1 MGRSNQQ
8 KRLLHHR
15 NGKLQLM
22 KKDIEDKNDIVLL
35 VNSFYNAVQE
45 NEILGFIFND
55 VAKINWDEHLP
66 RMYAFWT
73 SMLLN
78 EHLFSGNPME
88 KHITLSRITSMTE
101 IQFNEWLLLFTTT
114 VDKLFKGE
122 IANEAKFRAGN
133 IARLMLLKIQSV

>member
-1 MGRSNQQ
+1 LGRSNQR
-8 KRLLHHR
+8 KRILHHR

-73 SMLLN
+73 SMFLN
-78 EHLFSGNPME
+78 EHHFSGNPME

>member
-1 MGRSNQQ
+1 MGRSNQR
-8 KRLLHHR
+8 KRILHHR

-88 KHITLSRITSMTE
+88 KHITLSKITSMTE

>member
-1 MGRSNQQ
+1 
-8 KRLLHHR
+8 
-15 NGKLQLM
+15 M

-88 KHITLSRITSMTE
+88 KHITLSKITSMTE

-122 IANEAKFRAGN
+122 IANEAKFRAEN

>member
-1 MGRSNQQ
+1 
-8 KRLLHHR
+8 
-15 NGKLQLM
+15 M

-78 EHLFSGNPME
+78 EHHFSGNPME

>member
-1 MGRSNQQ
+1 M
-8 KRLLHHR
+8 
-15 NGKLQLM
+15 
-22 KKDIEDKNDIVLL
+22 
-35 VNSFYNAVQE
+35 
-45 NEILGFIFND
+45 
-55 VAKINWDEHLP
+55 P

-78 EHLFSGNPME
+78 EHHFSGNPME

>member
-1 MGRSNQQ
+1 
-8 KRLLHHR
+8 
-15 NGKLQLM
+15 M

-78 EHLFSGNPME
+78 EHHFSGNPME

-122 IANEAKFRAGN
+122 IANEANFRAGN

>member
-1 MGRSNQQ
+1 M
-8 KRLLHHR
+8 
-15 NGKLQLM
+15 
-22 KKDIEDKNDIVLL
+22 
-35 VNSFYNAVQE
+35 
-45 NEILGFIFND
+45 
-55 VAKINWDEHLP
+55 P

-78 EHLFSGNPME
+78 EHHFSGNPME

-122 IANEAKFRAGN
+122 IANEAKFRAEN

>member
-1 MGRSNQQ
+1 LGRSNQQ

-78 EHLFSGNPME
+78 EHHFSGNPME

>member
-1 MGRSNQQ
+1 LGRSNQR
-8 KRLLHHR
+8 KRILHHR

-88 KHITLSRITSMTE
+88 KHITLSKITSMTE

-122 IANEAKFRAGN
+122 IANEAKFRAEN

>member
-1 MGRSNQQ
+1 MGRSNQR
-8 KRLLHHR
+8 KRILHHR

-122 IANEAKFRAGN
+122 IANEAKFRAEN

>member
-1 MGRSNQQ
+1 
-8 KRLLHHR
+8 
-15 NGKLQLM
+15 M

>member
-78 EHLFSGNPME
+78 EHHFSGNPME